1 MAREENSAQW
11 ACRILPGEFYEWTL
25 DSRGVFVTNVFLD
38 SKLQG
43 DFRTILLITHVNAD
57 PTGEPDLTVD
67 AAVACLIP
75 NKVEN
80 VTVNLFLN
88 PGEHILFRTQGNK
101 YHADPCILLVT
112 NSSIFRRQQSL
123 EVRWKYGRNNLCCP
137 LPVAGEQHRF
147 APQLAESQSFKYTN
161 NVLTFDGESLQCGL
175 LTGDD

>member
-75 NKVEN
+75 NKVRY
-80 VTVNLFLN
+80 LFLSLDLIN
-88 PGEHILFRTQGNK
+88 RCQYCWPL
-101 YHADPCILLVT
+101 Y
-112 NSSIFRRQQSL
+112 RRQQSL
-123 EVRWKYGRNNLCCP
+123 EVRWKYGRNDLCCP